1 MGHGYGI
8 LPITTDVS
16 PMAHAH
22 NQAPGFRLFP
32 RMRLKTAKMGDRTF
46 ELELWN
52 FQDLPD
58 VRNTPF
64 LTISRRAPHSPTS
77 PLQQDIV

>member
-1 MGHGYGI
+1 VGHGYGI

-22 NQAPGFRLFP
+22 NQAPGFTLLP
-32 RMRLKTAKMGDRTF
+32 RMRLKTAKMGDRT
-46 ELELWN
+46 LELWN

-58 VRNTPF
+58 AEHTF
-64 LTISRRAPHSPTS
+64 S
-77 PLQQDIV
+77 